1 MLRKEDMN
9 QNLHIKIFQKYIG
22 RLHFHLKIK
31 RFLLISIATLLW
43 WELIGVK
50 KTSFFNL
57 KNCK

>member
-9 QNLHIKIFQKYIG
+9 QNLHIKILQKYIG

-31 RFLLISIATLLW
+31 RFLLISIATPLW